1 VNNLIAPGWRAYIVI
16 DPSNGQLRI
25 AMGHRD
31 MNTYSNVF
39 YEVESLNAGIEIDI
53 GKMMDV
59 AMGVRDET

>member
-1 VNNLIAPGWRAYIVI
+1 
-16 DPSNGQLRI
+16 
-25 AMGHRD
+25 MGHRD